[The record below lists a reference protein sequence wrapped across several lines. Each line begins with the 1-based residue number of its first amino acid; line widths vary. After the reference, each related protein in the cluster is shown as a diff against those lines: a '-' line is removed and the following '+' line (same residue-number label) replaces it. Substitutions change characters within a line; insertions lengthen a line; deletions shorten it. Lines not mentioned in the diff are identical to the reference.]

1 MRIKC
6 IKNNDKHSNSEGV
19 DRLEGLRIDTFYQV
33 TDLDNIGYRIID
45 DLGQNFW
52 YSKDKFE
59 PIEDARNKKINQ
71 LINYL

>member
-6 IKNNDKHSNSEGV
+6 IKNSDKHSNSEGV
-19 DRLEGLRIDTFYQV
+19 DRLEGLKIDTFYQV

-59 PIEDARNKKINQ
+59 PIEDTRNKKINQ